1 MLALA
6 MTVWIIL
13 NGKVNAEILLIG
25 IPIVFF
31 GWVFAKSYLG
41 WNIKKEL
48 CLYRLLPMIVKYLI
62 VLVAEIIKS
71 SVSVMGYVLTGAN
84 PEGVM
89 VEFSSGL
96 RSPVANAILAN
107 SITLTPGT
115 IAVSE
120 SRGRF
125 LVCCLS
131 PKYRE
136 GITPTIRCPKN

>member
-1 MLALA
+1 MLSLRDARFIMFGGEIMLALA

-31 GWVFAKSYLG
+31 GWVFAKSHLG

-71 SVSVMGYVLTGAN
+71 SVFFTFRADKMTH
-84 PEGVM
+84 
-89 VEFSSGL
+89 
-96 RSPVANAILAN
+96 
-107 SITLTPGT
+107 
-115 IAVSE
+115 
-120 SRGRF
+120 
-125 LVCCLS
+125 
-131 PKYRE
+131 PKSF
-136 GITPTIRCPKN
+136 IPNCPKCAFVFRKFRYQSAA